1 MWKTTDQIRD
11 LLHRIDT
18 RITQMEKRLMSAL
31 DNLRAQV
38 ERNTNVTDS
47 AITLLQGLKAQLDA
61 AIASGDPAAVQAV
74 ADNLG
79 AETDK
84 LAAAVAANTPSAPT
98 P

>member
-38 ERNTNVTDS
+38 ERNTNVTDNGVKM
-47 AITLLQGLKAQLDA
+47 IGR
-61 AIASGDPAAVQAV
+61 
-74 ADNLG
+74 
-79 AETDK
+79 
-84 LAAAVAANTPSAPT
+84 
-98 P
+98 